1 MFSYENRTELK
12 VITPILHHLSE
23 IRGRK
28 RGSSA
33 QKSNNLNG
41 IFLFSKHA
49 NLTNI
54 WEWFEI
60 PKERKWVSKPVKL
73 QLCWTLT
80 RTRSSFFKIVL
91 LHCRLVQDLLIE
103 RSNSIKTP
111 KRIHKIISNAL
122 LQLTISTHKA
132 YRLDGQLFSKTKE
145 ALKET
150 CDPTIVTLTWII
162 WFELPKRST
171 FSTLGFQHTQIQP
184 LLEWS

>member
-1 MFSYENRTELK
+1 MLDINK
-12 VITPILHHLSE
+12 NPIKLLQDS
-23 IRGRK
+23 IVTLPI
-28 RGSSA
+28 SSR
-33 QKSNNLNG
+33 S
-41 IFLFSKHA
+41 SRHD
-49 NLTNI
+49 
-54 WEWFEI
+54 W
-60 PKERKWVSKPVKL
+60 SKP
-73 QLCWTLT
+73 WP
-80 RTRSSFFKIVL
+80 SASA
-91 LHCRLVQDLLIE
+91 LLIE